1 MGFFSSAV
9 AFCQAAQDGGPGKVL
24 ATKHVV
30 IVGGGYAGTALANK
44 LKGKCQ
50 FTLIDPK
57 ECFHH
62 NLAALRS
69 CTEKGN
75 YYGYRVVIKLYIPF
89 REWR

>member
-1 MGFFSSAV
+1 MDFLFSAV
-9 AFCQAAQDGGPGKVL
+9 AFCQAAQDGGPDKVL

-44 LKGKCQ
+44 LQGKCQ

-75 YYGYRVVIKLYIPF
+75 TSAVIYGCEVKSHGP
-89 REWR
+89 